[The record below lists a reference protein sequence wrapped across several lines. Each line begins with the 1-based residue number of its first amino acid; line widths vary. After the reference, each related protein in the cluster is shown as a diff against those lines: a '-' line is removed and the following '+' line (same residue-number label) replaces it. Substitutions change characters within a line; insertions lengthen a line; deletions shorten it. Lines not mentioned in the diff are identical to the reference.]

1 MIEKKC
7 NSLAINK
14 NTKFTII
21 AGPCAIES
29 EAICFEV
36 AEKCLQLCTKF
47 DFQYVF
53 KASYKKANR
62 TSGKS
67 FRGVGIDAGLKILD
81 KVKKNYNVPILTD
94 VHSVNEVK
102 SVSQVVDILQIPAF
116 LSRQTELIEVT
127 AKTGKMINI
136 KKGQFMSPNEI
147 KLAVEKAYDIGNRNI
162 IVTERGTFFGYN
174 NLVVDFRNFQIIDG
188 FGIPVIYDVTH
199 SLQRPASSE
208 ISGGSPEFVLSM
220 SKAAVATGHISGLFV
235 ETHPNPKEA
244 KSDALSM
251 IPLSQMEE
259 LLGEIKKVLRVTSYE
274 LQFTS

>member
-1 MIEKKC
+1 MKKKYT
-7 NSLAINK
+7 SLAINK

-21 AGPCAIES
+21 SGPCAIES
-29 EAICFEV
+29 EETCFEV
-36 AEKCLQLCTKF
+36 AEKCQQLCKQF

-67 FRGVGIDAGLKILD
+67 FRGVGIEKGLEILN
-81 KVKKNYNVPILTD
+81 KVKDNYNVTILTD
-94 VHSVNEVK
+94 VHSVDEIK
-102 SVSQVVDILQIPAF
+102 PVSRIVDILQIPAF

-127 AKTGKMINI
+127 AKTGKIVNI

-147 KLAVEKAYDIGNRNI
+147 KLAVEKVYDVGNKNV

-188 FGIPVIYDVTH
+188 FGIPVVYDVTH
-199 SLQRPASSE
+199 SLQMPASGN
-208 ISGGSPEFVLSM
+208 ISGGNPEFVLSM

-259 LLGEIKKVLRVTSYE
+259 LLGEIRNLLEVRSYK
-274 LQFTS
+274 L